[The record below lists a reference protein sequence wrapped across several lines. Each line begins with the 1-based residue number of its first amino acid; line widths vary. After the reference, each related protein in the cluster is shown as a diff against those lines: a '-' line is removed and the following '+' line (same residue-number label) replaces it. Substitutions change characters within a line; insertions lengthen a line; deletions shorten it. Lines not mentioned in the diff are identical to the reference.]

1 MCCARCSTR
10 HSTLVENANYNS
22 GWRVLYVGG
31 NWNNGSNAGLFY
43 FNANNDSSNSNSNI
57 GARLLV
63 YSPFIIAQT
72 LPHHLVKILPIR
84 KRTSRFILENLRG
97 KQGDVFIP
105 KRKGYLYE
113 KMLDKEQI
121 RFIIQEAARGKTNRR
136 EVRRVLKNLDLYVDK
151 TYEMLATESFKPSV
165 PHEKEI
171 YDVSSQKVRI
181 IKTVP
186 FWPDGIMHW
195 LIVDALK
202 PVFMKGMYDWS
213 CASIPGRGGV
223 KVQKKIQKFIRTS
236 KKAKYAAELDVS
248 KYYPSISTDTLIEL
262 LRRKVKDKKMIKI
275 VQDIAESCGGG
286 LAIGYYICQWL
297 ANFYLESLD
306 HYIVSLPGVDCY
318 TRYMD
323 NITLIGANKKLLHE
337 ARRKIEMFLK
347 DKLSL
352 RLKENWQVY
361 RLSFTR
367 KVAQKHLLLDEK
379 QQRLRKPRLVSA
391 VGCRFAKTYTIV
403 RKRNFLRL
411 ARQSRK
417 IQKKQNKHL
426 KISFNMATGFINRI
440 AQLTRCDSQYAKEKY
455 VYSINM
461 KQLKEVIR
469 NESKRKLCS
478 KQKLSCR
485 GNPG

>member
-1 MCCARCSTR
+1 
-10 HSTLVENANYNS
+10 
-22 GWRVLYVGG
+22 
-31 NWNNGSNAGLFY
+31 
-43 FNANNDSSNSNSNI
+43 
-57 GARLLV
+57 
-63 YSPFIIAQT
+63 
-72 LPHHLVKILPIR
+72 
-84 KRTSRFILENLRG
+84 
-97 KQGDVFIP
+97 
-105 KRKGYLYE
+105 
-113 KMLDKEQI
+113 
-121 RFIIQEAARGKTNRR
+121 
-136 EVRRVLKNLDLYVDK
+136 
-151 TYEMLATESFKPSV
+151 
-165 PHEKEI
+165 
-171 YDVSSQKVRI
+171 
-181 IKTVP
+181 
-186 FWPDGIMHW
+186 
-195 LIVDALK
+195 
-202 PVFMKGMYDWS
+202 
-213 CASIPGRGGV
+213 
-223 KVQKKIQKFIRTS
+223 
-236 KKAKYAAELDVS
+236 
-248 KYYPSISTDTLIEL
+248 
-262 LRRKVKDKKMIKI
+262 MIKI

-337 ARRKIEMFLK
+337 ARRKIEIFLK

-352 RLKENWQVY
+352 KLKENWQVY

-367 KVAQKHLLLDEK
+367 KVAQRHLLLDEK

-391 VGCRFAKTYTIV
+391 VGFRFAKTYTIV

-411 ARQSRK
+411 TRQSRK

-426 KISFNMATGFINRI
+426 KISFNMATGFISRI